1 MLTSAGIRVWSIG
14 GGKGGI
20 GKSIL
25 TLGLGLMLTRM
36 GRQVVLI
43 DGDLGGANLHT
54 LLGVRHPAV
63 SLEHFLVKKVAR
75 LEDTIIPTRY
85 EGLGLICGADD
96 VLGSANPTHFQ
107 KIRLLEEIGNLPTDF
122 VFLDL
127 GAGTSFNILDLFNYS
142 PGKIALCT
150 GQTTSLQSAY
160 GFVKAA
166 LYRKFSQE
174 FAKEQELL
182 WMLAQIGRKDPDFP
196 VNSLA
201 ELMGRLRE
209 FAPELYHRMRRVLAD
224 FHLFLVVNMVRRESE
239 EKAPEIIQ
247 TVCSEFLNLRPQV
260 LGTLDFDHVVE
271 QAVNRLAPT
280 ILLQKRSRAA
290 AGLEQ
295 IARRLQVLGR
305 LAGAVP
311 ARERQEILEQDRW
324 PAFGRA
330 LQGQPT

>member
-1 MLTSAGIRVWSIG
+1 MLSSAGIRVWSIG

-25 TLGLGLMLTRM
+25 TLGLGLTLSRM

-54 LLGVRHPAV
+54 LLGVRYPSV
-63 SLEHFLVKKVAR
+63 TLEHFLLKKVAR

-85 EGLGLICGADD
+85 AGLGLICGADD
-96 VLGSANPTHFQ
+96 ILGSANPTHFQ
-107 KIRLLEEIGNLPTDF
+107 KIRLLEEIDNLPTDF

-150 GQTTSLQSAY
+150 GQTTALQSAY

-166 LYRKFSQE
+166 LYRKLTQE

-182 WMLAQIGRKDPDFP
+182 RLLAQMGRKDTEAPIH
-196 VNSLA
+196 SLA
-201 ELMGRLRE
+201 ELMRRLRE
-209 FAPELYHRMRRVLAD
+209 FAPQLYHRMRRILAD
-224 FHLFLVVNMVRRESE
+224 FHLFLVVNMVRRDSE

-247 TVCSEFLNLRPQV
+247 TVCAEFLNLRPQV

-271 QAVNRLAPT
+271 RAVNRMAPT
-280 ILLQKRSRAA
+280 LLLQKKSRAA

-305 LAGAVP
+305 LAGGVP
-311 ARERQEILEQDRW
+311 PREQEEWVQERW
-324 PAFGRA
+324 PVFGGV
-330 LQGQPT
+330 LQGQPM